1 MGRLSRIT
9 QGRSEIIMRILIK
22 GTQEGQNLRRI
33 RDEGSKRTEPC
44 KEKARS
50 QGRQVDS
57 RS

>member
-1 MGRLSRIT
+1 MRL
-9 QGRSEIIMRILIK
+9 LIK
-22 GTQEGQNLRRI
+22 GTQEGQNLRRR
-33 RDEGSKRTEPC
+33 RDEGSKRTEPR

>member
-9 QGRSEIIMRILIK
+9 QGMSEIIMRILIK
-22 GTQEGQNLRRI
+22 GTQEGQNPRRR
-33 RDEGSKRTEPC
+33 RDEGSKRMEPR